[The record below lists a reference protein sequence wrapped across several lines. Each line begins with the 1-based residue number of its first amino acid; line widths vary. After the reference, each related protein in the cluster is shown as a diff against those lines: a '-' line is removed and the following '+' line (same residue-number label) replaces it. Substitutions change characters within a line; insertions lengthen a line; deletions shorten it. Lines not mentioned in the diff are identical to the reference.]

1 MTTNLEEIGRSRY
14 VSLTTYRKD
23 GTGVATP
30 VWHAVE
36 GGELFVWTNTDSWK
50 VRRIR
55 ANPRVTVSV
64 CDVRGRVKP
73 GTETVEGTARL
84 LDAPGTEMVRGLISR
99 KYGWQFWLVD
109 VVARIA
115 RRGGRPHT
123 GIAVSF

>member
-36 GGELFVWTNTDSWK
+36 EGELFVWTNTDSWK

-55 ANPRVTVSV
+55 ADPRVTVSV

-84 LDAPGTEMVRGLISR
+84 LDAPGTEKVRGLISR

-109 VVARIA
+109 VVARIV